1 MPVSFIESY
10 ISFTL
15 SARGGFCSVFQNA
28 VCQKQEPAWGA
39 VYILAWKK
47 RQAVHIIFWEVMK
60 CHGKCKKWMCF
71 YVLILEI
78 KLGIIFAFLLKGL
91 CRSLHPCVSYV
102 TAATCFSLWS
112 YANYLP
118 QNQGTF
124 SLFSIHRNPLG
135 MKKPDILIPSF
146 CFPNQK

>member
-112 YANYLP
+112 YANYLH

-135 MKKPDILIPSF
+135 MEKPDILIPSF

>member
-28 VCQKQEPAWGA
+28 MCQKQEPAWGA

-112 YANYLP
+112 YANYLH

>member
-1 MPVSFIESY
+1 MLVSFIESY

-15 SARGGFCSVFQNA
+15 SARGGFYSIFQNT
-28 VCQKQEPAWGA
+28 VCKKQEPAWGA
-39 VYILAWKK
+39 VYILAWKNK
-47 RQAVHIIFWEVMK
+47 QAMHIIFWEVMK
-60 CHGKCKKWMCF
+60 CHGKCMKWMCF

-78 KLGIIFAFLLKGL
+78 KLGIIFAFLLKGP
-91 CRSLHPCVSYV
+91 CRSLHPCVNCV

-112 YANYLP
+112 YANYLC

-135 MKKPDILIPSF
+135 MKKADILIPSF
-146 CFPNQK
+146 CFPSQK